1 LFGLT
6 SVTVRDYTIAS
17 FIGMLPATVM
27 EVYFGTAIQS
37 VADIITGNLHNS
49 VLSRVFFWAGLAASI
64 IATVALTIRLKRMLR
79 IELEKYHTVAQA
91 EDDLDGELEDDDDA
105 LFGVTPS
112 SLRSSPVPR
121 DTALEMADADHAL
134 SSDSEATPAQVARV
148 ASADGRRSSDARR
161 VHVDTVSPTSF
172 SSGVSSSTGNSST
185 RRTSSSALHA
195 AFGGSSAAPSL
206 SSVGSI
212 VSAGSVS
219 KQQSTAS
226 VSSPHKSHSPSLDV
240 TVHPHSPALRPA
252 QAAIDEDEEL
262 HHEGQALIAEKQV

>member
-17 FIGMLPATVM
+17 FLGMLPATVM

-134 SSDSEATPAQVARV
+134 SSDSEAPPAQVARV
-148 ASADGRRSSDARR
+148 SSADGRRSSDARR
-161 VHVDTVSPTSF
+161 VHVDTASPTSF

-195 AFGGSSAAPSL
+195 ALGGSNAASSPL
-206 SSVGSI
+206 SVGSI
-212 VSAGSVS
+212 VSASSAS
-219 KQQSTAS
+219 KQQSS
-226 VSSPHKSHSPSLDV
+226 VPSPHKSHSPSLDV
-240 TVHPHSPALRPA
+240 TVHPHSPALRAA